1 MQENQALV
9 ALMLWHI
16 SSTTKCSKQEA
27 INTVRDVLKTSAEI
41 LAEVGG
47 TEHKKLCNELQAE
60 LEAKPVVKKQ
70 SDALH
75 QQMLPL
81 TTENKPE
88 LVVVKR
94 GKPGKADLV
103 VAMPSPVAQKTAVTA
118 PVSANS
124 AEDEWASADSP
135 QSLAVASAAISKSGA
150 VPPPPPIPTAPWAKA
165 GCAACSG
172 TGYNSKGGVCAVCKT
187 AEKQPEKAAEISPV
201 SAPTLKLKPKPSNL
215 SIQVLYTE
223 MLCEGCQNDQIVF
236 TLPLT
241 GNEATKA
248 TYVCQKCNTV
258 GAADLD
264 GETVQTIRNDGKL
277 LATAVSAE
285 IPTSEMRGRKK
296 ADPVVRLPIQ
306 QPPDEKA
313 PSSPATPPDIR
324 KLVDGIVGYES
335 PPINCEAT
343 RFELKQ
349 SVDNWQKDRVVKKW
363 EELSGK
369 VWKENEMSMDKLKTE
384 IVNGLLGKIGAE

>member
-1 MQENQALV
+1 MQENQVLV
-9 ALMLWHI
+9 AWMLWHI

-41 LAEVGG
+41 LDEVGVS
-47 TEHKKLCNELQAE
+47 EHKKLCNELQAE

-70 SDALH
+70 SDVPN

-88 LVVVKR
+88 LVVAKR

-103 VAMPSPVAQKTAVTA
+103 VAMPSPVPQKTVVPA

-124 AEDEWASADSP
+124 AEDAWASAPSP
-135 QSLAVASAAISKSGA
+135 QSLAVASAAISKSEEM
-150 VPPPPPIPTAPWAKA
+150 PPPPPIPIAPWAKA
-165 GCAACSG
+165 GCVACSG
-172 TGYNSKGGVCAVCKT
+172 TGYNSKGGACPVCKT
-187 AEKQPEKAAEISPV
+187 AEKQPEKTAEISPV

-215 SIQVLYTE
+215 PMQILYTE
-223 MLCEGCQNDQIVF
+223 MLCEVCQNDQIVF
-236 TLPLT
+236 TLPQT
-241 GNEATKA
+241 GNEAVKA
-248 TYVCQKCNTV
+248 SYVCQKCSTV
-258 GAADLD
+258 GTADLD
-264 GETVQTIRNDGKL
+264 GETVQTIRKDGKA
-277 LATAVSAE
+277 LAVTLAAE
-285 IPTSEMRGRKK
+285 IPASEMRGRKK

-343 RFELKQ
+343 RLELKQ